1 MKTVDAVII
10 GGGSAGLAAA
20 LEIKNN
26 GIEDILIIERD
37 QELGGILNQCIHNG
51 FGLQVFKE
59 ELTGPEYAERYAKK
73 VIEEKIPYVLNSMVI
88 KIHEGNIVEYANA
101 EEGFVQVK
109 AKAIVMT
116 TGCYERNA
124 GAISIPGDRPSGVF
138 TAGTAQKYLN
148 MDGYLVGKKVFI
160 LGSGDIGLI
169 MARRMTLEGAEVLGV
184 AEVMPYSGGLK
195 RNIVQCLEDYDIPLY
210 LSHTVTKIIGD
221 EHIEKII
228 VQEVKNF
235 VPVPGTE
242 MELEVDALLLSIGL
256 IPENGISEGAGIKLH
271 PRTKGPIVDESYQT
285 NVKGIFAC
293 GNALH
298 VHDLVDFVTEE
309 SIRTGKAVSRYIK
322 NEIIEDQT
330 FDTEAKNGIS
340 YIVPQKINISNID
353 KKIELFMR
361 VNAVHHDTELIV
373 KGDGKEIRRIK
384 KQHMA
389 PAEMEK
395 VVLAKKQLEGISGTL
410 TVEVK

>member
-1 MKTVDAVII
+1 
-10 GGGSAGLAAA
+10 
-20 LEIKNN
+20 
-26 GIEDILIIERD
+26 
-37 QELGGILNQCIHNG
+37 
-51 FGLQVFKE
+51 
-59 ELTGPEYAERYAKK
+59 
-73 VIEEKIPYVLNSMVI
+73 
-88 KIHEGNIVEYANA
+88 
-101 EEGFVQVK
+101 
-109 AKAIVMT
+109 
-116 TGCYERNA
+116 
-124 GAISIPGDRPSGVF
+124 
-138 TAGTAQKYLN
+138 
-148 MDGYLVGKKVFI
+148 
-160 LGSGDIGLI
+160 
-169 MARRMTLEGAEVLGV
+169 MA
-184 AEVMPYSGGLK
+184 SSCSK
-195 RNIVQCLEDYDIPLY
+195 
-210 LSHTVTKIIGD
+210 
-221 EHIEKII
+221 
-228 VQEVKNF
+228 
-235 VPVPGTE
+235 
-242 MELEVDALLLSIGL
+242 
-256 IPENGISEGAGIKLH
+256 NGISEAAGIQLH

-285 NVKGIFAC
+285 NIKGIFAC

-322 NEIIEDQT
+322 NELTEAKT

-340 YIVPQKINISNID
+340 YIVPQKINASNLD